1 MVWDE
6 RGKKGE
12 TCLLT
17 LKSLLPLDVYWVYAI
32 EIYQVLLIAEGSPT
46 VPQEGYSGSK
56 FTNVHCAS
64 SEGSS

>member
-32 EIYQVLLIAEGSPT
+32 EIYQVLLIAEGVTYSP
-46 VPQEGYSGSK
+46 PGGLLR
-56 FTNVHCAS
+56 
-64 SEGSS
+64 